1 MRVPGLDPNALHL
14 INGDIAAATFKQAIA
29 NTARLIIGRDV
40 LSIGPTPAFVGM
52 EAWIRM
58 RVEFWRGMLGALPDI
73 DYRLRATDLAQN
85 VERLGA
91 AGKVYVWAGT
101 GNTDQLMVTFL
112 FEILEHIGAD
122 PGKVQLIEFT
132 RTLPGNRRVL
142 ALGALDPMQMRLHP
156 PPRELQV
163 DEWMAFRQAWRAMS
177 SGDPHKVEQFGA
189 ENPRASEWLRA
200 AVAQLLR
207 RYPDRASGLDAWDRQ
222 LLANVRARGPHAGR
236 VIGHTLGETQEVGDL
251 VSDMYLFTRLLRMAS
266 PAWPKPLLI
275 TTGEPPTMQDT
286 HVELTGFGAQVL
298 DGKASSWP
306 VNPIDDWAGGVH
318 LSSAAGN
325 VWFVEGGR
333 VIRP

>member
-1 MRVPGLDPNALHL
+1 VPGLDPNALHL

-29 NTARLIIGRDV
+29 NTTRLIIQRDV
-40 LSIGPTPAFVGM
+40 MSIGPTPAFAGM
-52 EAWIRM
+52 EAWSRM
-58 RVEFWRGMLGALPDI
+58 RVEFWRRLLGALPDI
-73 DYRLRATDLAQN
+73 DYRLRATDLSQN

-91 AGKVYVWAGT
+91 AGKVYVWAAT

-132 RTLPGNRRVL
+132 RMPPGNRRVL
-142 ALGALDPMQMRLHP
+142 ALGALDPMQMRQHP

-177 SGDPHKVEQFGA
+177 SGDPHKVGQFGE

-207 RYPDRASGLDAWDRQ
+207 RYPDRASGLDAWDRA

-236 VIGHTLGETQEVGDL
+236 IIGHTLGESQEVADL
-251 VSDMYLFTRLLRMAS
+251 VSDVYLFTRLLRMAS

-275 TTGEPPTMQDT
+275 TSGEPPTMHDT
-286 HVELTGFGAQVL
+286 NVELTGFGAQVL

-306 VNPIDDWAGGVH
+306 VNPVDDWAGGVH

-325 VWFVEGGR
+325 VWFVEGGK

>member
-1 MRVPGLDPNALHL
+1 VPGLDPNALHL

-29 NTARLIIGRDV
+29 NTTRLIIQRDV
-40 LSIGPTPAFVGM
+40 MSIGPTPAFAGM
-52 EAWIRM
+52 EAWSRM
-58 RVEFWRGMLGALPDI
+58 RVEFWRRLLGALPDI
-73 DYRLRATDLAQN
+73 DYRLRATDLSQN

-91 AGKVYVWAGT
+91 AGKVYVWAAT

-132 RTLPGNRRVL
+132 RMPPGNRRVL
-142 ALGALDPMQMRLHP
+142 ALGALDPMQIRQHP

-177 SGDPHKVEQFGA
+177 SGDPHKVGQFGE

-222 LLANVRARGPHAGR
+222 LLASVRARGPHAGR
-236 VIGHTLGETQEVGDL
+236 IIGHTLGESQEVADL
-251 VSDMYLFTRLLRMAS
+251 VSDVYLFTRLLRMAS

-275 TTGEPPTMQDT
+275 TSGEPPTMHDT
-286 HVELTGFGAQVL
+286 NVELTGFGAQVL

-325 VWFVEGGR
+325 VWFVEDGR